1 MKRIYEYLCGL
12 KNCKI
17 IKTTRLADGLDFG
30 EKCGDITAPSY
41 DG

>member
-1 MKRIYEYLCGL
+1 MKRIYEYLCGF
-12 KNCKI
+12 KNCKV
-17 IKTTRLADGLDFG
+17 KTTRLADGLDFG